1 MVNNC
6 NAGKKLNMKKSI
18 KEQRHHFNYK
28 AGLDLKVVMTKVN
41 REFLQYISACIND
54 DKRYE

>member
-6 NAGKKLNMKKSI
+6 NAVKLNMKKPI